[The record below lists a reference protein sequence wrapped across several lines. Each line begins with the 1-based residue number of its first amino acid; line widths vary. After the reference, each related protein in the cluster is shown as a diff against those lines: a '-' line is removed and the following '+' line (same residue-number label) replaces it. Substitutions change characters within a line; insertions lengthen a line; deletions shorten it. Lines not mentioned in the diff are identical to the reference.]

1 MFHTLFYKPMYNA
14 LIFIL
19 DILPNHDVA
28 LAVIILTIIIK
39 IILLPLSYKMFKTQI
54 IQRKIQPI
62 IAKAQEQHK
71 ENKQMLGIK
80 MLEIYKEH
88 KLNPFSSILLMII
101 QIPIVFALYFVFAN
115 GGLPEINTSDLY
127 SFVSHVNNINHILFS
142 VDFTKANIVVGL
154 IAAVSQYI
162 QIRLSLQNM
171 KPVEDKPLSEMKPE
185 EMMQK
190 QMSFMMKYFIPIL
203 IFIASLKVS
212 AAVALYWIVSSVFMI
227 VQELYFR
234 NKHKEDFITVEIVK

>member
-1 MFHTLFYKPMYNA
+1 MFHQLFYKPMYNI
-14 LIFIL
+14 LIYIL
-19 DILPNHDVA
+19 DILPTHNVA
-28 LAVIILTIIIK
+28 IAVVVLTVLIK
-39 IILLPLSYKMFKTQI
+39 IVLLPLSHKMFKTQI

-62 IAKAQEQHK
+62 ITKIQEEYK
-71 ENKQMLGIK
+71 DNRQMLGVK
-80 MLEIYKEH
+80 MLEVYKEY

-115 GGLPEINTSDLY
+115 GGLPNINTIDLY
-127 SFVSHVNNINHILFS
+127 SFTPYVNNINHILYGI
-142 VDFTKANIVVGL
+142 DFTKANVMVGL
-154 IAAVSQYI
+154 LAALFQYV

-171 KPVEDKPLSEMKPE
+171 AVIDKNKANKDLKPE

-190 QMSFMMKYFIPIL
+190 QMSFMMKYLIPIL

-212 AAVALYWIVSSVFMI
+212 AAVALYWIVSSIFMI

-234 NKHKEDFITVEIVK
+234 NKYKDDLLAIKK

>member
-19 DILPNHDVA
+19 DLLPNHDIA
-28 LAVIILTIIIK
+28 LAVIILTILIK
-39 IILLPLSYKMFKTQI
+39 LILLPLSYKMFRTQI
-54 IQRKIQPI
+54 LQRKIQPI
-62 IAKAQEQHK
+62 IAKVQEEYK
-71 ENKQMLGIK
+71 DNKQMLGLK
-80 MLEIYKEH
+80 MMEVYKEH

-101 QIPIVFALYFVFAN
+101 QIPIVFALYFVFAR
-115 GGLPEINTSDLY
+115 GGLPEINMNDLY
-127 SFVSHVNNINHILFS
+127 SFVSHVNNINHILFGI
-142 VDFTKANIVVGL
+142 DFTKANVVVGL
-154 IAAVSQYI
+154 VAATSQYI

-171 KPVEDKPLSEMKPE
+171 KPATEKPISEMKPE

-212 AAVALYWIVSSVFMI
+212 AAVALYWIVSSLFMI
-227 VQELYFR
+227 AQELYFR
-234 NKHKEDFITVEIVK
+234 TKHKESL

>member
-19 DILPNHDVA
+19 DMLPSHDVA
-28 LAVIILTIIIK
+28 TAVIILTIIIK
-39 IILLPLSYKMFKTQI
+39 LILLPLSYKMFKTQI
-54 IQRKIQPI
+54 LQRKIQPLI
-62 IAKAQEQHK
+62 SKIQEEYK
-71 ENKQMLGIK
+71 DNRQMLGLK
-80 MLEIYKEH
+80 MMEIYKEN

-115 GGLPEINTSDLY
+115 GGLPEIVNADLY
-127 SFVSHVNNINHILFS
+127 SFVSHINNIKHVLFG

-154 IAAVSQYI
+154 IAAVSQYV

-171 KPVEDKPLSEMKPE
+171 KPVTDKPLAELKPE

-203 IFIASLKVS
+203 IFVASLKVS
-212 AAVALYWIVSSVFMI
+212 AAVALYWIVSSLFMI
-227 VQELYFR
+227 AQELYFR
-234 NKHKEDFITVEIVK
+234 SKHKEELLAVK

>member
-14 LIFIL
+14 LIYIL
-19 DILPNHDVA
+19 DLLPNHNVA
-28 LAVIILTIIIK
+28 IAVIILTILIK
-39 IILLPLSYKMFKTQI
+39 IILLPLSHKMFRTQI
-54 IQRKIQPI
+54 IQKKIQPLI
-62 IAKAQEQHK
+62 SKIQEEYK
-71 ENKQMLGIK
+71 DNRQMLGVK
-80 MLEIYKEH
+80 MLEVYKEH
-88 KLNPFSSILLMII
+88 KLNPFSSILLMLI

-115 GGLPEINTSDLY
+115 GGLPNINTDDLY
-127 SFVSHVNNINHILFS
+127 SFISHINNINHILYG
-142 VDFTKANIVVGL
+142 VDFTKANMIIGF
-154 IAAVSQYI
+154 IAALFQYI

-171 KPVEDKPLSEMKPE
+171 QAVDKNKPVHELKPE

-234 NKHKEDFITVEIVK
+234 NKYKEELLGVK

>member
-19 DILPNHDVA
+19 DILPTHDVA
-28 LAVIILTIIIK
+28 LAVIILTVLIK
-39 IILLPLSYKMFKTQI
+39 IILLPLSHKMFKTQI
-54 IQRKIQPI
+54 LQRKIQPI
-62 IAKAQEQHK
+62 ISKIQEEYK
-71 ENKQMLGIK
+71 DNKQMLGVK
-80 MLEIYKEH
+80 MLEVYKEH
-88 KLNPFSSILLMII
+88 KLNPFSSLLLMII

-115 GGLPEINTSDLY
+115 GGLPEINPADLY
-127 SFVSHVNNINHILFS
+127 SFVSHVNNINHVLFGI
-142 VDFTKANIVVGL
+142 DFTKANVLVGF
-154 IAAVSQYI
+154 IAGLSQYI

-171 KPVEDKPLSEMKPE
+171 TPVDPSKPISEMKPE

-212 AAVALYWIVSSVFMI
+212 AAVALYWIVSSLFMI

-234 NKHKEDFITVEIVK
+234 NKYKEELLAVK